1 MKTITAATIGIAI
14 MLAPGANA
22 AEVKVVASNGLKA
35 VIEALAPIYERTS
48 EHKLKAVYGTAVP
61 LKRQIDGGEP
71 FDVAVLTPP
80 LVQDLV
86 QSGKV
91 AAGST
96 SDVAKTGIGVAIRAG
111 APKPDVST
119 VDAFK
124 RALLNAKSIIYS
136 KEGQSGT
143 YMASLIER
151 LGLTEQ
157 LKSKIILETRG
168 GQSIHEVAAGNAEI
182 GFSLIS
188 EILPVAGAAFAGPL
202 PADIQSYVVL
212 TAGVAAG
219 AKDAGAAKGFI
230 DFLKSPAA
238 APVLKDKGMEP
249 G

>member
-1 MKTITAATIGIAI
+1 M
-14 MLAPGANA
+14 
-22 AEVKVVASNGLKA
+22 
-35 VIEALAPIYERTS
+35 
-48 EHKLKAVYGTAVP
+48 P

-71 FDVAVLTPP
+71 FDVVVLTPP

-86 QSGKV
+86 KGGKV

-143 YMASLIER
+143 YMASLIDR
-151 LGLTEQ
+151 LGLAEQ

-188 EILPVAGAAFAGPL
+188 EILPVAGAAVAGPL
-202 PADIQSYVVL
+202 PADIQSYVRAHR
-212 TAGVAAG
+212 TASPPQ
-219 AKDAGAAKGFI
+219 AKDAGRREELHRSSSSRPPLRRCSRTRAWSRAKTH
-230 DFLKSPAA
+230 
-238 APVLKDKGMEP
+238 
-249 G
+249 